1 MNHLDFLSPGQK
13 LKQLRNHLGVKQ
25 IELEEIGVS
34 RNYISMIESDKRHL
48 NANTLEKLV
57 FFFEKRASEL
67 GQDINIDK
75 ARLALTKRDEARN
88 YCNDK
93 LSSKLT
99 LKEIDE
105 VISISEEYALVDV
118 QAKTYLEKGNFLY
131 NIKDFDK
138 AIVFYYNSLEAYSI
152 LKDDLSKAY
161 VYNKLGGCKL
171 GTLCYEDALA
181 YFFKC
186 YFYLDENI
194 NKKLYQN
201 CSFNIALTYKK
212 MGEYDNAL
220 LYINRLIK
228 ILYSEDRFNMY
239 VDLMIV
245 EANCYREKKDFDRA
259 IKIYNTIISNYRDQL
274 GPSLGYIYNNLGLLY
289 LEMNKIDDSIIY
301 FDKAIKMRES
311 IDRRTLSHSII
322 DKSKVYMKLNL
333 NSKAIE
339 LLEEGL
345 SLAMEYHDK
354 EFLLIGYML
363 IEEIY
368 TSTNAYDK
376 LESIYLNLISVLENT
391 DYEQLINIYI
401 KLSLLYLN
409 NNDNE
414 KCKQYLIKAQDLS
427 SMT

>member
-57 FFFEKRASEL
+57 SFFEKRASEL

-118 QAKTYLEKGNFLY
+118 QAKAYFEKGNLLY
-131 NIKDFDK
+131 ESNDFDK

-161 VYNKLGGCKL
+161 VYNKLGKCK
-171 GTLCYEDALA
+171 GNTLCYEDALS
-181 YFFKC
+181 YFLKC
-186 YFYLDENI
+186 YFYLDENN
-194 NKKLYQN
+194 NKELYLN
-201 CSFNIALTYKK
+201 CSFNIALIYKK
-212 MGEYDNAL
+212 MGEFDNAL
-220 LYINRLIK
+220 LYINKLIK
-228 ILYSEDRFNMY
+228 LIYYEDKFNIYIDLLIL
-239 VDLMIV
+239 
-245 EANCYREKKDFDRA
+245 EANCYREKKDFDTA
-259 IKIYNTIISNYRDQL
+259 IKLYNDIIFTYLNKL
-274 GPSLGYIYNNLGLLY
+274 GPPLGYIYNNLGLLY
-289 LEMNKIDDSIIY
+289 LEINKVDDALIY
-301 FDKAIKMRES
+301 FDKAIDIRQKL
-311 IDRRTLSHSII
+311 DKKNLSHSII
-322 DKSKVYMKLNL
+322 DKAKVYVMLNL
-333 NSKAIE
+333 NSDAI
-339 LLEEGL
+339 LLLKKGI
-345 SLAMEYHDK
+345 SLAEEYNDK
-354 EFLLIGYML
+354 EFILLAYTSL
-363 IEEIY
+363 EEIY
-368 TSTNAYDK
+368 NSMDD
-376 LESIYLNLISVLENT
+376 YLNLERVYLDLISILENA
-391 DYEQLINIYI
+391 DYERLINTYI

-409 NNDNE
+409 MENHD
-414 KCKQYLIKAQDLS
+414 KCKEYLIKAQDMS
-427 SMT
+427 NNM